1 MAAARCDF
9 PPAGGPNRIRLAPFS
24 SHPSP
29 VQEGEDLCPGEGWH
43 GVEVECV
50 DGLARWQAGFE
61 EMTLNSSAI
70 SLGDLMLNES
80 GEQSCGWPGL
90 LVGACGVLGPILLD
104 GGEPEIVE
112 DDGEALCVDHPD
124 SVVHAASPVIRAL

>member
-1 MAAARCDF
+1 MAGEMRFSATWRAEQDPIGAVF
-9 PPAGGPNRIRLAPFS
+9 EPSVAGA
-24 SHPSP
+24 
-29 VQEGEDLCPGEGWH
+29 EGEDLCLGEGWH

-50 DGLARWQAGFE
+50 DGLARWQADFE

-112 DDGEALCVDHPD
+112 DEGEALCVDHPD